1 MFRTSKMMTH
11 EKTSGYEHLWD
22 NTFPLLH
29 EVLKRP
35 LTPLPED
42 LASKV
47 QAYLCTPAWSS
58 EHATSSMSR
67 DAPPLAVHSLHS
79 LHSLCCKSP
88 SIGRHMRHMRW
99 LGTFRSSRV
108 TVSSVAHSG
117 RECSL
122 AQ

>member
-47 QAYLCTPAWSS
+47 QAHLCTPAWSS
-58 EHATSSMSR
+58 EHAASSMSR
-67 DAPPLAVHSLHS
+67 DAPPLAVHEMSM
-79 LHSLCCKSP
+79 CCKSP
-88 SIGRHMRHMRW
+88 GIGRHVRHMRW

-108 TVSSVAHSG
+108 TMPSVAHSG
-117 RECSL
+117 WECSL